1 MNYVTKLEFK
11 TKKIYILTMKMKK
24 ISKGYIKKVKK
35 HSKETLTARNIIVE
49 CVNVKNLEKNSFSYL
64 DAHITSAK
72 IAF

>member
-1 MNYVTKLEFK
+1 
-11 TKKIYILTMKMKK
+11 MKMKK